1 MAEVEGA
8 GWQCS
13 GGALKPV
20 RNYSVTMDER
30 AVDGIAAWG
39 RAEDFAALCELG
51 ALFVEGRV
59 DSFPGW
65 GADSTDEESD
75 GVQDV
80 LAALNRA
87 GFLTLAS
94 GRGEPDREGADGR
107 VERRRA
113 FVLGFAGVSVVERL
127 KSLEAELWIRDFGA
141 REVGGEAVPVGTRGE
156 DVFMEVGSGAGGVEL
171 EIFEGAVGKRA
182 LEELE
187 EKRYVVLVGMEWG
200 EDAGFWEKLRAE
212 LQPG

>member
-1 MAEVEGA
+1 VAEVEGT

-13 GGALKPV
+13 EGALKPV

-30 AVDGIAAWG
+30 AVDGGAAWG
-39 RAEDFAALCELG
+39 RAEDFATLCELG
-51 ALFVEGRV
+51 ARFVEGRV

-75 GVQDV
+75 GVQNV

-113 FVLGFAGVSVVERL
+113 FVLGFAGAGLVRRL
-127 KSLEAELWIRDFGA
+127 RGLGDGLWVRDFEA
-141 REVGGEAVPVGTRGE
+141 REVGGEAMPVGTRGT

-171 EIFEGAVGKRA
+171 GIFEGAIGEGA
-182 LEELE
+182 LKELE

-200 EDAGFWEKLRAE
+200 EDEGFWAKLRAE
-212 LQPG
+212 LSPG